1 MATTSSLPNKGCTAR
16 TILTFQEEQ
25 AFSSDLSVRK
35 LSSDNDDS
43 RCQMISNS
51 NDAII
56 YSTHRINLK
65 MIMLAEE
72 TKL

>member
-1 MATTSSLPNKGCTAR
+1 M
-16 TILTFQEEQ
+16 
-25 AFSSDLSVRK
+25 SDLSVRK
-35 LSSDNDDS
+35 LSNDNDDS

-51 NDAII
+51 KDAII

>member
-1 MATTSSLPNKGCTAR
+1 
-16 TILTFQEEQ
+16 
-25 AFSSDLSVRK
+25 
-35 LSSDNDDS
+35 
-43 RCQMISNS
+43 MINNA

-56 YSTHRINLK
+56 YSTHRINLQ